1 MFPLSTREWAMGD
14 GSRLRDCTPCM
25 NDRSC
30 LGLGEVPLFRAAA
43 AARVPFFDRQRKEAK
58 KADPDGSAR
67 CAGARACAGRADGH
81 PWPAARERDLGL
93 CILHGPDRPARN
105 IPMRVFGSL
114 SCLTPRAHT
123 SCFSRAVP
131 PLPKGD

>member
-1 MFPLSTREWAMGD
+1 
-14 GSRLRDCTPCM
+14 M

-105 IPMRVFGSL
+105 I
-114 SCLTPRAHT
+114 
-123 SCFSRAVP
+123 
-131 PLPKGD
+131 